1 MTALSNVHLKL
12 IKNLYYRHKLSAP
25 EVAKKLKVSPEQ
37 IYRFMERSGLNRRS
51 FSEQNAVRFLKKRPS
66 FRVKNRLNREGMK
79 LRTVGA
85 MLYWAE
91 GFQSERAKLVDFA
104 NSRPEMI
111 LIFLRFL
118 RDICGIDESK
128 LRVYLYCY
136 ADQKIGRLISFW
148 SKITGIPSSQFT
160 KPYVRNDFNPQK
172 SGKMKYG
179 LLHIRYGDKKLLDL
193 IRRWI
198 EDHIDEF
205 VKGRPV

>member
-1 MTALSNVHLKL
+1 
-12 IKNLYYRHKLSAP
+12 
-25 EVAKKLKVSPEQ
+25 
-37 IYRFMERSGLNRRS
+37 
-51 FSEQNAVRFLKKRPS
+51 
-66 FRVKNRLNREGMK
+66 
-79 LRTVGA
+79 
-85 MLYWAE
+85 
-91 GFQSERAKLVDFA
+91 
-104 NSRPEMI
+104 MI